1 MVDGSCWAW
10 VMGIWGWLCYYAIFV
25 YVLKWENYEE
35 SGLCKL
41 KIICI
46 WYCFACFCS
55 QPRGTFFER
64 SSEEPALWLWM
75 SYGIGIYVFSGYERY
90 WSFVLL
96 FHSAWEVKGNL
107 CIIRW
112 LKLFLPRHQKPSLLS
127 ISFMYIR
134 GWSEFR
140 GLCHLLTNPGQVYHK
155 GGRKNTR
162 KSIAFAIRP

>member
-1 MVDGSCWAW
+1 
-10 VMGIWGWLCYYAIFV
+10 MGLIMLLCYFCVCFKMRKLWREWFV
-25 YVLKWENYEE
+25 QVKSY
-35 SGLCKL
+35 S
-41 KIICI
+41 I

-55 QPRGTFFER
+55 QPLGTFFER

-75 SYGIGIYVFSGYERY
+75 SHGIGIYVFSGYERY

-140 GLCHLLTNPGQVYHK
+140 GLWHLLTNPGQVYHK